1 MFLGGDNHRGFTCSQ
16 CGANKSA
23 QLVKKKSVVSVE
35 LNYVRGL
42 VVVSPARL
50 WRGRRRAR
58 NRSVRDAHM
67 DQLPVS
73 RHLAPTWNESR
84 MATVWVILV
93 CRIISAHTGNPVFA
107 SSSLRRRPKQFPAQS
122 QTSNCLCRL
131 FRRLPDIEIVVV

>member
-42 VVVSPARL
+42 IVVSPARL

-67 DQLPVS
+67 DQLVVG
-73 RHLAPTWNESR
+73 RHLARAWIESS
-84 MATVWVILV
+84 MTMDSVILV
-93 CRIISAHTGNPVFA
+93 CRIISAHTGNPV
-107 SSSLRRRPKQFPAQS
+107 
-122 QTSNCLCRL
+122 
-131 FRRLPDIEIVVV
+131 